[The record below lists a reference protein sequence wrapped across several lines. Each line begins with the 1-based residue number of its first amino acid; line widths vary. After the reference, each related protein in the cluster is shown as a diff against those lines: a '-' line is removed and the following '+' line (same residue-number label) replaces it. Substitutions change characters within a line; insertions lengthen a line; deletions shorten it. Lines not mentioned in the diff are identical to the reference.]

1 MSAYNSDTN
10 EMIKCEHK
18 SLIDGLT
25 KMTTEDLEKWTDLLS
40 LILWADRTTI
50 HRSTDWT
57 LYKLL
62 YDYLCILSIEAHIL
76 TWSTLN
82 WKSVWTQADL
92 LTIQTEQLLCWDIDL
107 EEITVHIE
115 QIRQQGKNWIN
126 SVQNVKN
133 QSYKIGNLVLLYN
146 SQYKKDNTADWKLNY
161 WWLDLYEIVKTN

>member
-1 MSAYNSDTN
+1 MTNLYRIAHIVVLAYNSDTN

-18 SLIDGLT
+18 SLIDDLT

-82 WKSVWTQADL
+82 WKSVQIQEDL
-92 LTIQTEQLLCWDIDL
+92 LTI
-107 EEITVHIE
+107 
-115 QIRQQGKNWIN
+115 
-126 SVQNVKN
+126 
-133 QSYKIGNLVLLYN
+133 
-146 SQYKKDNTADWKLNY
+146 
-161 WWLDLYEIVKTN
+161 